1 MTDEDRKKMPASHGR
16 EAMRKPPPPGEG
28 EGLEEASSEAVEE
41 MEKRAGTGHAGTGDI
56 G

>member
-1 MTDEDRKKMPASHGR
+1 MTEQKGERGAAR
-16 EAMRKPPPPGEG
+16 EGTDKAAPPGEG
-28 EGLEEASSEAVEE
+28 EGLEEASRETVEE